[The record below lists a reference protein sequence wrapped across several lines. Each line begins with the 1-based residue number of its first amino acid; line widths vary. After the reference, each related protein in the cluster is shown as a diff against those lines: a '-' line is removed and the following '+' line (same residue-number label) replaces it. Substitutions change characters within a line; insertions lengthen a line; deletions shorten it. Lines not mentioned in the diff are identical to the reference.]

1 MDDNNAKNPD
11 RNTERW
17 LDAAL
22 SARMGAQA
30 EPQQGLE
37 ERILARLAAEP
48 KRNPVLTWRLAFAA
62 VAAAVLISAALLLM
76 RTGAPEKPS
85 SARTS
90 RPQPNPEQIATV
102 QPQVVPRRPERV
114 NRRRLIVAARRS
126 NARGQ
131 KEVMPKLVTFPA
143 PAPET
148 DQERMLARLAAR
160 REAFELASES
170 PDAGIKDLQVKEL
183 AVEPMEGTPP
193 DARWQ
198 R

>member
-30 EPQQGLE
+30 EPQPGLE
-37 ERILARLAAEP
+37 ERVLARLATEP

-62 VAAAVLISAALLLM
+62 VAAAVLISAALLLV
-76 RTGAPEKPS
+76 RTSAPEKPS
-85 SARTS
+85 SAGTS
-90 RPQPNPEQIATV
+90 RPQANPEQIAKV
-102 QPQVVPRRPERV
+102 QPQVMPRRPERV
-114 NRRRLIVAARRS
+114 NRRRVIVAARRS
-126 NARGQ
+126 NAIRP
-131 KEVMPKLVTFPA
+131 KETAPKLATFPA
-143 PAPET
+143 PTPET

-160 REAFELASES
+160 RGAFELASES